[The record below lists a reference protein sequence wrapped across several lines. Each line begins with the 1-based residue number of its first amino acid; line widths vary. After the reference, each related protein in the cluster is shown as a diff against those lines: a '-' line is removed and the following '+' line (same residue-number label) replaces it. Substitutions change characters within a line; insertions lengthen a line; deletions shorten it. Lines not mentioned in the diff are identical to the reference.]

1 MKQRYVMAIIIFCY
15 ALPLILGGIQCVF
28 EKNRFI
34 RYKINHFFELEDYFR
49 GNIIENHIFRHNI
62 KNNYLYTYGVT
73 GYTKVYLGLRSD
85 ITKIINSKYDENFL
99 HEQDLRYNLYSNIKE
114 LKAKYGYNLSIKNNF
129 KEISDND
136 LEIFMKLYKKEMRY
150 KHDYQY
156 SIVDNDLLYK
166 NGKEV
171 LQGLDELNLD
181 LVTIYNQR
189 FSNKANK

>member
-1 MKQRYVMAIIIFCY
+1 M
-15 ALPLILGGIQCVF
+15 
-28 EKNRFI
+28 
-34 RYKINHFFELEDYFR
+34 EDYFR
-49 GNIIENHIFRHNI
+49 GNIIENRIFRHNI

-73 GYTKVYLGLRSD
+73 GYTKVYLGLIAD

-99 HEQDLRYNLYSNIKE
+99 HEQELRYNLYSNIKE

-136 LEIFMKLYKKEMRY
+136 LEIFMELYKKEMRY
-150 KHDYQY
+150 QHDYQY

-166 NGKEV
+166 NGKDV
-171 LQGLDELNLD
+171 LKGLDELNLD
-181 LVTIYNQR
+181 LVTTYNQR